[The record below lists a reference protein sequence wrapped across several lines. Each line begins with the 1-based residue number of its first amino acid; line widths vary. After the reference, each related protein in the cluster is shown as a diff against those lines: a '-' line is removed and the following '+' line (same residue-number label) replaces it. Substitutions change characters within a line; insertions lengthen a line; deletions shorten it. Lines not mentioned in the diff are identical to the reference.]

1 MVPAPHPTPSESQSS
16 DVQLNPEGFSG
27 TGGQSLRG
35 PGIRDQPLPEERGM
49 GKLSQ
54 DGSQA
59 SEKEG
64 PPQYLGTWSSFSM
77 GWVKQGSYGSA
88 GDTEI
93 KYEDH
98 AGQSLALC
106 SLQQLAGS
114 QGYFCLLSP
123 LCSQCQPI
131 RKLVPLGA
139 TYCPS
144 FSPPLYTLCH
154 TLTALISHSCHAC
167 TLSFSHHCHFETP

>member
-49 GKLSQ
+49 GKLNQ

-106 SLQQLAGS
+106 SLQQLARVPRVLLPPVS
-114 QGYFCLLSP
+114 TLLSMPAYPEACSTGCDILSQLLTPSLYP
-123 LCSQCQPI
+123 LPHSH
-131 RKLVPLGA
+131 
-139 TYCPS
+139 CP
-144 FSPPLYTLCH
+144 
-154 TLTALISHSCHAC
+154 
-167 TLSFSHHCHFETP
+167 HFP